1 MIYIRAGLLK
11 VGFIFILFL
20 GGTAQ
25 GYCQFAVRG
34 EVICDNSSANDVVV
48 ELSHSGVN
56 QEIDAGAGRFFSQ
69 LKWNQTYFFSFK
81 KPGFVSKV
89 IEFSTQ
95 VPEDFP
101 KELLQPYLL
110 KVRLFPVFEG
120 VDTVF
125 FEKPV
130 AKIRFDKSFR
140 DFSDDRDYSLQVR
153 YKVEEMRQK
162 GKVAK
167 KTPHIPV
174 KKKPVGKDVSSDK
187 KNPIKPMET
196 ATSIREVAVTVAA
209 KQEVKPVKEISN
221 LHLPPLKKRY
231 PNGKTVE
238 EFDLE
243 GKHIVRT
250 IFFDGDFRRVLVLVT
265 HDWGG
270 IYYFIDE
277 LHIGNRCITREA
289 YLAEIENEMHFF
301 KHKE

>member
-1 MIYIRAGLLK
+1 MIHMRAGLFR
-11 VGFIFILFL
+11 VGLFFFLFL
-20 GGTAQ
+20 SGVTR
-25 GYCQFAVRG
+25 GYCQFVVRG
-34 EVICDNSSANDVVV
+34 EVICDNSSANDVIVD
-48 ELSHSGVN
+48 LSHADVN
-56 QEIDAGAGRFFSQ
+56 EVLDIQAGRFFSQ
-69 LKWNQTYFFSFK
+69 LKWNQIYIFSFK

-89 IEFSTQ
+89 IEFSTK

-110 KVRLFPVFEG
+110 QVRLFPVFEG

-130 AKIRFDKSFR
+130 AKIRFDEALR

-153 YKVEEMRQK
+153 YKVEEMRRK
-162 GKVAK
+162 GREVK
-167 KTPHIPV
+167 KTTATSG
-174 KKKPVGKDVSSDK
+174 KKKPEEKDRSLNK
-187 KNPIKPMET
+187 KHQVKSKET
-196 ATSIREVAVTVAA
+196 ATSIQEVAITVAA

-221 LHLPPLKKRY
+221 LHLPPLKKSY

-265 HDWGG
+265 HDWGA

-289 YLAEIENEMHFF
+289 YLAEIENEMHYF

>member
-1 MIYIRAGLLK
+1 MIYIRAGLFR

-25 GYCQFAVRG
+25 SYCQFAVRG
-34 EVICDNSSANDVVV
+34 EVICDNSSANDVIV
-48 ELSHSGVN
+48 ELKHAGVN
-56 QEIDAGAGRFFSQ
+56 QALDVRVGRFFSQ
-69 LKWNQTYFFSFK
+69 LQWNQTYFFSFK

-95 VPEDFP
+95 VPDDFP

-110 KVRLFPVFEG
+110 QVRLFSVFEG

-130 AKIRFDKSFR
+130 AKIRFDESLR

-153 YKVEEMRQK
+153 YKVEEMRRK
-162 GKVAK
+162 GKE
-167 KTPHIPV
+167 V
-174 KKKPVGKDVSSDK
+174 KKQAAISGEKKSKEKDRSLTMKPL
-187 KNPIKPMET
+187 IKSKEA
-196 ATSIREVAVTVAA
+196 ATSIQEVAITVAA
-209 KQEVKPVKEISN
+209 KQNVKPAKEISN

-250 IFFDGDFRRVLVLVT
+250 IFFEGDFRRVLVLVT

-289 YLAEIENEMHFF
+289 YLAEIENELRYF
-301 KHKE
+301 KNKE

>member
-1 MIYIRAGLLK
+1 MIDIRAGLLK

-20 GGTAQ
+20 GGSAQ
-25 GYCQFAVRG
+25 SFCQFAVRG
-34 EVICDNSSANDVVV
+34 EVICDNSSANDVIVD
-48 ELSHSGVN
+48 LSHADKNEVL
-56 QEIDAGAGRFFSQ
+56 DVRAGRFFSQ
-69 LKWNQTYFFSFK
+69 LKWNQTYYFSFK

-110 KVRLFPVFEG
+110 QVRLFPVFEG

-130 AKIRFDKSFR
+130 AKIRFDKSLR

-153 YKVEEMRQK
+153 YKVEEMRRK
-162 GKVAK
+162 GKE
-167 KTPHIPV
+167 V
-174 KKKPVGKDVSSDK
+174 KKQATTPNVKKAKEKNRFSDK
-187 KNPIKPMET
+187 KNSSKPKDS
-196 ATSIREVAVTVAA
+196 ATSIQEVAITVAA
-209 KQEVKPVKEISN
+209 KPEGKPVKEISN

-265 HDWGG
+265 HDWGA

-289 YLAEIENEMHFF
+289 YLAEIENEMHYF

>member
-1 MIYIRAGLLK
+1 MIHIRAGLLR
-11 VGFIFILFL
+11 VGFIFIFFL
-20 GGTAQ
+20 GWGAQ
-25 GYCQFAVRG
+25 SFCQFAVRG
-34 EVICDNSSANDVVV
+34 EVICDNASANDVVV
-48 ELSHSGVN
+48 DLRHAGVN
-56 QEIDAGAGRFFSQ
+56 EVLDVRAGRFFSQ
-69 LKWNQTYFFSFK
+69 LKWNQIYFFSFK
-81 KPGFVSKV
+81 KQGFVSKV
-89 IEFSTQ
+89 IEFSTK

-110 KVRLFPVFEG
+110 QVRLFPVFEG

-130 AKIRFDKSFR
+130 AKIRFDEALR

-153 YKVEEMRQK
+153 YKVEEMRRR
-162 GKVAK
+162 GREVK
-167 KTPHIPV
+167 KT
-174 KKKPVGKDVSSDK
+174 
-187 KNPIKPMET
+187 T
-196 ATSIREVAVTVAA
+196 ATSGKKKTKEKAPSINKKYPVIPKEKATSIQEVAITVAA

-250 IFFDGDFRRVLVLVT
+250 IFFDGDFRRVLVMVT

-270 IYYFIDE
+270 VYYFIDE

-289 YLAEIENEMHFF
+289 YLAEIENEMHYF